1 VFGVIMGLPRNCTY
15 FAIYNFFLKKKRQKN
30 RGMHVMPVGQTL
42 SGLHKTNQAIPF
54 LHEINPD
61 AFIRHS
67 NKNLKVKNLYFYN
80 F

>member
-1 VFGVIMGLPRNCTY
+1 
-15 FAIYNFFLKKKRQKN
+15 
-30 RGMHVMPVGQTL
+30 MHVMPVGQTL

-67 NKNLKVKNLYFYN
+67 NKNLKLKNLYFYN
-80 F
+80 FMFEFCNY